1 MNYSLLTT
9 TTEYFNMEQQQPVS
23 RTATPSHGVDLAHSK
38 KTYSFYAPDNI
49 LTLYQ
54 TLQKSPLFLSQ
65 EEVLAGRG
73 RAWLHQ
79 QIASLPAAATNQL
92 ARPFVSVQ
100 ELLACNCYVLREILS
115 MIVGQRQGQGQG
127 TTRPMTYDAILAEV
141 SPNPRPPKVAT
152 PYRPFGTAAESLPK
166 KVVLRQ
172 AKQEG
177 ASMMAVV
184 PWDNSVGGGGGG
196 VGVAAEEKIQ
206 NMEILIAQQIQQR
219 KAEEE
224 MMFPFA
230 SPDRLLGLGFSGTD
244 NNKRKSSSPSIRI
257 LEDLDLAGGGRGG
270 EGDGGEEGAEDL
282 NKKMVEELLDVVVVV
297 PDTDGVFSSQQQHE
311 PEPDAAIKKGVH
323 WSSSSLS

>member
-9 TTEYFNMEQQQPVS
+9 TTEYVNMEQQQQQQLVS

-127 TTRPMTYDAILAEV
+127 QGQRQRTTRPMTYDAILAEV

-152 PYRPFGTAAESLPK
+152 TLRVESFPK
-166 KVVLRQ
+166 KVVESFP
-172 AKQEG
+172 K
-177 ASMMAVV
+177 
-184 PWDNSVGGGGGG
+184 DGG

-244 NNKRKSSSPSIRI
+244 NNNNNNNNNKRKSSSPSIRI
-257 LEDLDLAGGGRGG
+257 LEDWDLAGGGRGR
-270 EGDGGEEGAEDL
+270 GDGGGDGEEGAEDL

-323 WSSSSLS
+323 WSSSSSS

>member
-115 MIVGQRQGQGQG
+115 MIVGQGQGQGQG

-141 SPNPRPPKVAT
+141 SPNPRP
-152 PYRPFGTAAESLPK
+152 PK

-270 EGDGGEEGAEDL
+270 GGEGDGGEEGAEDL

>member
-1 MNYSLLTT
+1 MD
-9 TTEYFNMEQQQPVS
+9 QQQLVS

-115 MIVGQRQGQGQG
+115 MIVRQGQGQGQG

-141 SPNPRPPKVAT
+141 SPNPRPPKKVV
-152 PYRPFGTAAESLPK
+152 ESLPK
-166 KVVLRQ
+166 
-172 AKQEG
+172 
-177 ASMMAVV
+177 
-184 PWDNSVGGGGGG
+184 DGG

-244 NNKRKSSSPSIRI
+244 NNNNNNKRKSSSPSIRI
-257 LEDLDLAGGGRGG
+257 LEDWDLAGRGRGDG
-270 EGDGGEEGAEDL
+270 GGDGEEGAEDL

-323 WSSSSLS
+323 WSSSSSS